1 MYNVIYCNVWH
12 SAIYFRLSLSAVFCG
27 AFRFMSDL
35 VVLPLSYVVPSLA
48 RLIECVSWQRNVTIQ
63 QRVSSGSLQLSQSPA
78 VTFTL
83 DKTSPNSCKEARTTM
98 KPDARAERRWI
109 VVSLEMTVWRQ
120 SKIWNESSPMNFD
133 LSVPNSHNWCHD
145 VTRSVCFQQANTGV
159 YAK

>member
-1 MYNVIYCNVWH
+1 VYNVILQCLTLRHLFSTILICCV
-12 SAIYFRLSLSAVFCG
+12 LLG

-145 VTRSVCFQQANTGV
+145 VTRSVCFQ
-159 YAK
+159 